1 MVVGN
6 PQPHSL
12 ALSRDHSNHHL
23 SFPLLPIF
31 PPPLRLPLPLLIPTI
46 SLPLPLLLTRFFNFF
61 LFFSS
66 TSAYSTTNL
75 HVILRCYLLIE
86 CLVIPFLLQ
95 CQLINTVKIVTS
107 SSFSYK
113 LQTPMLLFT
122 PINHACII
130 GNTTRK
136 FPVPPIKKTPILD
149 PTWKASGTYTCSEN
163 VFAILFLFFWHEAVP
178 KLYLFLVA
186 LQQEANKYYFVV
198 ANAKFMLDEEEHF
211 KELLFE
217 RLRNYGER
225 NKEQDFWLVIE
236 PKFLDK
242 FPNITKRLKRPAV
255 ALVSTNGTWMT

>member
-1 MVVGN
+1 MVMVVGN

-12 ALSRDHSNHHL
+12 ALSRDRNRNIHPL

-61 LFFSS
+61 LFLSS
-66 TSAYSTTNL
+66 TSAYSTTNF

-113 LQTPMLLFT
+113 LQTPMLLCT

-163 VFAILFLFFWHEAVP
+163 VFAIFYLIFFLAWSSP
-178 KLYLFLVA
+178 KTLPFSCCITARSQQVLLCCCQRKIHAGWRGA
-186 LQQEANKYYFVV
+186 LQ
-198 ANAKFMLDEEEHF
+198 
-211 KELLFE
+211 
-217 RLRNYGER
+217 G
-225 NKEQDFWLVIE
+225 
-236 PKFLDK
+236 
-242 FPNITKRLKRPAV
+242 
-255 ALVSTNGTWMT
+255 ALVWAPS

>member
-61 LFFSS
+61 LFFFS

-113 LQTPMLLFT
+113 LQTPMFLFT

-136 FPVPPIKKTPILD
+136 FPVPPIKKTPIFGSYLE
-149 PTWKASGTYTCSEN
+149 GIRNLYMLRECICN
-163 VFAILFLFFWHEAVP
+163 FIFIFLAWSSP
-178 KLYLFLVA
+178 KTLRLSCCITARSQQVLLCCCQCKIHAGWRGA
-186 LQQEANKYYFVV
+186 LQ
-198 ANAKFMLDEEEHF
+198 
-211 KELLFE
+211 
-217 RLRNYGER
+217 G
-225 NKEQDFWLVIE
+225 
-236 PKFLDK
+236 
-242 FPNITKRLKRPAV
+242 
-255 ALVSTNGTWMT
+255 ALVWAPS